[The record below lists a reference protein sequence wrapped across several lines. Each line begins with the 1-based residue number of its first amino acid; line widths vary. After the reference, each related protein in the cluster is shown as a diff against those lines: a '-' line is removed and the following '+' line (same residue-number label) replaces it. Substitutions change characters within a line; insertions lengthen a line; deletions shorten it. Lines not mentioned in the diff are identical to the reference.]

1 MQKNVN
7 QAKIGID
14 LDNTIIS
21 YDNAFQQGAISKGL
35 VDKNCKLHKKA
46 LRDLIRRK
54 PDGETEW
61 QKLQGYVYGEGINE
75 AELFP
80 GVYRFLWRCKQRK
93 IDVEIVSHKTDL
105 GHFDKNKI
113 SLRDSATNFLK
124 KNGLLD
130 NKNPLIKK
138 VTYKG
143 TREEKIDYI
152 QENNFELFID
162 DLEEIVFS
170 EELKNQKGIL
180 FSRDNLSNTSSNKV
194 ISKSWEEISQNIL
207 GNWSIDE
214 VKNVANFIGNCDE
227 VTSIEKL
234 KGRGNSAIYKLNLF
248 NEKKIALKIYP
259 ETSYHDRLKSEFKST
274 EIFKEL
280 NIKNVQRPVA
290 SNSPLDIASYEW
302 INGDSV
308 STYGNKELE
317 AALSFLR
324 TLHEKSN
331 ATQFIDFPMAAD
343 SCLKGLDI
351 ERQIQRRLLQ
361 FDFSSVKGNELEQ
374 FLNNEFKPI
383 AKEIISWSK
392 FSWPANPSYIESIQ
406 KDKFILS
413 PSDFGFHNSLRS
425 QNENLI
431 FHDFEYFGWDDPVKL
446 ISDFSHHAAMNLSN
460 ELEQIW
466 FSETSEIYGKQLLE
480 RLRAAWPMYG
490 LNWCLII
497 LNEFKDEVWSR
508 RCSADD
514 SKKNL
519 RDEHLTAQLL
529 KSKYKLNML
538 ADNYKNKFF
547 W

>member
-1 MQKNVN
+1 MEKNVN
-7 QAKIGID
+7 KAKIGID

-21 YDNAFQQGAISKGL
+21 YDRAFQEGAILKGF
-35 VDKNCKLHKKA
+35 VDKSCKLHKKA
-46 LRDLIRRK
+46 LRDLIRRR

-75 AELFP
+75 ADLFP

-93 IDVEIVSHKTDL
+93 IDVEIVSHKTKF

-124 KNGLLD
+124 NHGLLD

-143 TREEKIDYI
+143 TRQEKIDYI
-152 QENNFELFID
+152 KENNFELFID

-180 FSRDNLSNTSSNKV
+180 FSRDNLTNTNSNV
-194 ISKSWEEISQNIL
+194 FISESWEDISQNIL
-207 GNWSIDE
+207 GNWSLDE
-214 VKNVANFIGNCDE
+214 VKNMANFIGNSDE
-227 VTSIEKL
+227 VKSIEKL
-234 KGRGNSAIYKLNLF
+234 KGRGNSAIYKLHLF
-248 NEKKIALKIYP
+248 NENKLALKIYP
-259 ETSYHDRLKSEFKST
+259 EISYHDRLKSEFKST

-280 NIKNVQRPVA
+280 NIKNVQRPVTF
-290 SNSPLDIASYEW
+290 NSLLDVASYEW
-302 INGDSV
+302 IDGDSV
-308 STYGNKELE
+308 STYGVKELE
-317 AALSFLR
+317 ASLSFLK
-324 TLHEKSN
+324 TLHENSHAK
-331 ATQFIDFPMAAD
+331 QFKNFPMAAD
-343 SCLKGLDI
+343 SCPKGLDI

-361 FDFSSVKGNELEQ
+361 FDLLSEEGSELEQ
-374 FLNNEFKPI
+374 FLKNEFKPI
-383 AKEIISWSK
+383 AQEIISWSK
-392 FSWPANPSYIESIQ
+392 FSWPTNPSYEESIQ
-406 KDKFILS
+406 KDKLILS

-425 QNENLI
+425 LNDDLI

-466 FSETSEIYGKQLLE
+466 FSETSDMYGKQLLG
-480 RLRAAWPMYG
+480 RLSAAWPMYG

-508 RCSADD
+508 RCSADN
-514 SKKNL
+514 SKKNF
-519 RDEHLTAQLL
+519 RDEHLAAQLL
-529 KSKYKLNML
+529 KSRKKLNML
-538 ADNYKNKFF
+538 AKHYKNKFF

>member
-1 MQKNVN
+1 MENNVN
-7 QAKIGID
+7 QVKIGID

-21 YDNAFQQGAISKGL
+21 YDKAFQVGALSKGL
-35 VDKNCKLHKKA
+35 IDKSCKLHKKA
-46 LRDLIRRK
+46 LRDLIRGL
-54 PDGETEW
+54 PDGEIEW

-75 AELFP
+75 ADLFP

-93 IDVEIVSHKTDL
+93 IDVEIVSHKTKF

-124 KNGLLD
+124 NQGLLD

-138 VTYKG
+138 VSYKS
-143 TREEKIDYI
+143 TRKEKIDYI
-152 QENNFELFID
+152 KENNFELFID

-180 FSRDNLSNTSSNKV
+180 FSHDNLSNTSSNV
-194 ISKSWEEISQNIL
+194 SISKSWEDISQKIL
-207 GNWSIDE
+207 GNWRLDE
-214 VKNVANFIGNCDE
+214 VKNMANYIGKSDE
-227 VTSIEKL
+227 VKSIEKL
-234 KGRGNSAIYKLNLF
+234 KGRGNSAIYKLHLF
-248 NEKKIALKIYP
+248 NENKLALKIYP
-259 ETSYHDRLKSEFKST
+259 EKSYHDRLKSEFKSA

-280 NIKNVQRPVA
+280 NIKNVQRPVDL
-290 SNSPLDIASYEW
+290 NGLLDVATYEW
-302 INGDSV
+302 IDGDSV
-308 STYGNKELE
+308 STYGVKELE
-317 AALSFLR
+317 ASLSFLR
-324 TLHEKSN
+324 TLHENSQAK
-331 ATQFIDFPMAAD
+331 QFINFPMAAD
-343 SCLKGLDI
+343 SCPKGLDI
-351 ERQIQRRLLQ
+351 ERQIQRRFLKIN
-361 FDFSSVKGNELEQ
+361 SVSEKGSELEQ
-374 FLNNEFKPI
+374 FLKNEFKPI
-383 AKEIISWSK
+383 AQEIISWSK
-392 FSWPANPSYIESIQ
+392 LSWPTNPSYIESIQ
-406 KDKFILS
+406 KDKLILS
-413 PSDFGFHNSLRS
+413 PSDFGFHNALRS

-466 FSETSEIYGKQLLE
+466 FSKTSEIYGEPLLE
-480 RLRAAWPMYG
+480 RLCAAWPMYG

-497 LNEFKDEVWSR
+497 LNEFKDEVWRR

-519 RDEHLTAQLL
+519 RDEHLKAQLL

-538 ADNYKNKFF
+538 ANTYKNKFF